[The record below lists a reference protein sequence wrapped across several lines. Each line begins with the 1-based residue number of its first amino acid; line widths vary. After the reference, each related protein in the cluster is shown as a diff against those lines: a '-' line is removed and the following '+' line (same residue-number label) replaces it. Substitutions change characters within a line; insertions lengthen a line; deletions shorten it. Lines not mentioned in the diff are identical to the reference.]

1 VSTPRPPLH
10 EGDSPFGGD
19 PSPPP
24 PLPPPPLGAGEPRP
38 ARVSAANRAVVR
50 KRAADPARIEASRR
64 ARVGPAPSEQTATAG
79 IAIIVATIV
88 IGAFVFFAG
97 LNHSDPVPTGDQN
110 VTAAG
115 AAEGSRD
122 VAPTTTT
129 PPPPTTPPSTAPT
142 TLVPP
147 AEVKVLVANAVDPKK
162 VIAGPIADRLT
173 QEKYQVVGKVDVSTA
188 SDKSFVYYT
197 GNLQVE
203 AQAIAKLLGI
213 APTSVAVLPAT
224 PPATMNSA
232 QVLVLIGKD
241 KA

>member
-1 VSTPRPPLH
+1 VSTQRPPLY

-19 PSPPP
+19 PPLPP

-38 ARVSAANRAVVR
+38 ARVSAANRAVAR
-50 KRAADPARIEASRR
+50 KRPADPARIEASRR

-79 IAIIVATIV
+79 IVIIVATVV

-97 LNHSDPVPTGDQN
+97 LNHTDPVPSGDQN
-110 VTAAG
+110 ASASG
-115 AAEGSRD
+115 AAQGSRD

-129 PPPPTTPPSTAPT
+129 PPPVTTAPSTVPT
-142 TLVPP
+142 TLVPS

-162 VIAGPIADRLT
+162 VIAGPVADRLT
-173 QEKYQVVGKVDVSTA
+173 QEKYQVVGKTDLSTT

-197 GNLQVE
+197 GNLQGE
-203 AQAIAKLLGI
+203 AQAIAKLVGI
-213 APTSVAVLPAT
+213 APASVAVLPAP
-224 PPATMNSA
+224 PPAAMNGA